1 LTKFTPQIAATG
13 GNREGGSARQEM
25 KQRFFF
31 DRVVIDRSKTT
42 INQGFQIAT
51 LIFPDSAKAP
61 VSGGYDALART

>member
-25 KQRFFF
+25 KQRLFF
-31 DRVVIDRSKTT
+31 DRVIIDRSQTT

-51 LIFPDSAKAP
+51 LIFPNSTETP
-61 VSGGYDALART
+61 VTGGYDALART